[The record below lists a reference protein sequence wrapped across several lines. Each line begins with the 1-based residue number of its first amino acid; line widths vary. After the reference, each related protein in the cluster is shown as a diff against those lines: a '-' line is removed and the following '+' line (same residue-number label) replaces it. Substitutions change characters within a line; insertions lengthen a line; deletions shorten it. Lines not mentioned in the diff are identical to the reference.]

1 MKANLKTISILLLA
15 LVAGFI
21 ASCTKDDNDNGKG
34 TVKILLTDAPFPGDQ
49 VAEANITVDKI
60 EIRMTG
66 DSARFI
72 VLSEEEK
79 AFNLLDLRNGIT
91 AELAEV
97 ELESGVYN
105 EIRLHIVDANV
116 VLKDETASAFS
127 LKIPS
132 GTSSGLKIKIKNG
145 LVVSDGSL
153 SSVLLDF
160 DVSQSFVVQGNPK
173 SPKGITGFIFKPVIR
188 AVVEAES
195 GMIEGHVTA
204 GENKVAAAVVEIY
217 QGATLVTSAISD
229 ENGYYAAIGLPVGEY
244 KVKCEVE
251 GYNSFEA
258 EDIAV
263 VANGSATVDI
273 VLQTASE

>member
-15 LVAGFI
+15 MVAGVI
-21 ASCTKDDNDNGKG
+21 TSCTKDDNDNGKG

-66 DSARFI
+66 ENASFI
-72 VLSEEEK
+72 VLSEEEST
-79 AFNLLDLRNGIT
+79 FNLLDLRNGIT
-91 AELAEV
+91 AELAEM
-97 ELESGVYN
+97 ELESGVYD

-116 VLKDETASAFS
+116 VLKDEVASAFS

-145 LVVSDGSL
+145 LVVSEGSL
-153 SSVLLDF
+153 ASVLLDF

-204 GENKVAAAVVEIY
+204 GDNKVAGAVVEIY
-217 QGATLVTSAISD
+217 QGTTLVTSAITD
-229 ENGYYAAIGLPVGEY
+229 ENGYYAAIGLPAGQY
-244 KVKCEVE
+244 KVKSTVDGYSVFEV
-251 GYNSFEA
+251 A
-258 EDIAV
+258 DIAV
-263 VANGSATVDI
+263 VVNESATVDI
-273 VLQTASE
+273 ALQAASE